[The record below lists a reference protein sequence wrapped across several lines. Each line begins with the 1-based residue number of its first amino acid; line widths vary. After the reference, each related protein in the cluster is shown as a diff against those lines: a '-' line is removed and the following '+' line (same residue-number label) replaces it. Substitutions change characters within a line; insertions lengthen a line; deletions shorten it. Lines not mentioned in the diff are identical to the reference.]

1 MFLADNCIATRAM
14 ARKNG
19 VCAQVISLL
28 TCVLSIVSCQ
38 PDIPMVNLG
47 IDENYAIERMRTLI
61 LHPEFP
67 GERYEWYLTS
77 SPLAYRL
84 ASDSLISTT
93 RDLIF
98 CAADTGTYHIRF
110 DLYSSQLQRSDL
122 QPEGRSIGATNL
134 QRVRPNFSHH
144 FVVKVWKEQIAYS
157 PYISRVLEYN
167 PAPGQFVNTMPQY
180 EEGDTYATMLQKSER
195 SIAGTNNTLISL
207 GAWGGYIT
215 FAFDH
220 SVINTPKQSD
230 FLIEGN
236 SFYASTTSKGGSS
249 EPGIVMVSIDMNQNG
264 LPDDPF
270 YQLAGSEFSTPNTLH
285 HYSLTYHRTPANH
298 TPQPDLR
305 NSLTDSAYIRWIDNQ
320 NQKGYLHKNTF
331 HTQEY
336 FPQWLA
342 DSTLTFVGSRLP
354 NNAYDPNGQ
363 GAYWVQSPFDYGY
376 ADCHPNDSIARC
388 SFDIDWAVTD
398 DGHPIHLPCVDFVR
412 VYTGVFQQ
420 CGWTGEIST
429 EISHARDLNISKE

>member
-1 MFLADNCIATRAM
+1 MFQADNCTATRAKASASGLC
-14 ARKNG
+14 AR
-19 VCAQVISLL
+19 VISLL
-28 TCVLSIVSCQ
+28 ICALSIVSCQ

-47 IDENYAIERMRTLI
+47 IDESYAVERMRTLI

-67 GERYEWYLTS
+67 GERYEWHLTS
-77 SPLAYRL
+77 SPIAY
-84 ASDSLISTT
+84 SQSPDSLIATT

-98 CAADTGTYHIRF
+98 CTADTGTYVIRLNIIDQQNPVTHQF
-110 DLYSSQLQRSDL
+110 K
-122 QPEGRSIGATNL
+122 
-134 QRVRPNFSHH
+134 
-144 FVVKVWKEQIAYS
+144 VVVWEEQVAYS

-180 EEGDTYATMLQKSER
+180 EEGDTYETMRQKAEE
-195 SIAGTNNTLISL
+195 SISGTNRSLISL
-207 GAWGGYIT
+207 GAWGGYVT

-220 SVINTPKQSD
+220 SVVNNPNQSD

-249 EPGIVMVSIDMNQNG
+249 EPGIVMVSIDINQNG

-270 YQLAGSEFSTPNTLH
+270 YQLAGSEYTTPSTLH
-285 HYSLTYHRTPANH
+285 QYSLTYHRTPADH
-298 TPQPDLR
+298 TPQPDSK
-305 NSLTDSAYIRWIDNQ
+305 NSLTDSTYIRWTDNQ
-320 NQKGYLHKNTF
+320 NQAGYLHKNTF

-354 NNAYDPNGQ
+354 NNAYDPNGK
-363 GAYWVQSPFDYGY
+363 GAYWIQQPFEYGY

-398 DGHPIHLPCVDFVR
+398 DGKPIHLPCVDFVR

-429 EISHARDLNISKE
+429 EISHARDLHINE

>member
-1 MFLADNCIATRAM
+1 MSQMQKTMFQAVSCIATRAM
-14 ARKNG
+14 ANASG
-19 VCAQVISLL
+19 VCARVISLL

-47 IDENYAIERMRTLI
+47 IDDSYAIERMRTLI
-61 LHPEFP
+61 LHPEYE
-67 GERYEWYLTS
+67 GEHYEW
-77 SPLAYRL
+77 RMG
-84 ASDSLISTT
+84 DQVISTE

-98 CAADTGTYHIRF
+98 CQAEAGTYH
-110 DLYSSQLQRSDL
+110 LQLEINNTTPSYTIL
-122 QPEGRSIGATNL
+122 HNTTI
-134 QRVRPNFSHH
+134 
-144 FVVKVWKEQIAYS
+144 VVWDEQIAYS

-180 EEGDTYATMLQKSER
+180 EEGDTYATMLHKAEA
-195 SIAGTNNTLISL
+195 SIAGANNTLISL
-207 GAWGGYIT
+207 GAWGGYVT

-220 SVINTPKQSD
+220 SVVNTPEQLD

-249 EPGIVMVSIDMNQNG
+249 EPGIVMVSIDINQNG

-270 YQLAGSEFSTPNTLH
+270 YQLAGSEYHNSATIHN
-285 HYSLTYHRTPANH
+285 YSMTYHRTPANH
-298 TPQPDLR
+298 TPQPDKKK
-305 NSLTDSAYIRWIDNQ
+305 SLSDSTYIRWTDNQ
-320 NQKGYLHKNTF
+320 NQTGYLYKNTF

-336 FPQWLA
+336 FPLWLT
-342 DSTLTFVGSRLP
+342 DSTLTFVSSRLP
-354 NNAYDPNGQ
+354 NNAHDPTGK
-363 GAYWVQSPFDYGY
+363 GSYWVQSPFDYGY
-376 ADCHPNDSIARC
+376 ADCHPNDSTTRC

-398 DGHPIHLPCVDFVR
+398 KGEPIHLPCVDFVR

-429 EISHARDLNISKE
+429 EISHARDLNISDLL

>member
-1 MFLADNCIATRAM
+1 MFQVVNYIATHAK

-19 VCAQVISLL
+19 VCARVISLL
-28 TCVLSIVSCQ
+28 TCALSIVSCEQ
-38 PDIPMVNLG
+38 PDIPMVGLG
-47 IDENYAIERMRTLI
+47 IDDTYAIERMRTLI
-61 LHPEFP
+61 LHPE
-67 GERYEWYLTS
+67 YEGDTYAW
-77 SPLAYRL
+77 RMG
-84 ASDSLISTT
+84 DEVISTH

-98 CAADTGTYHIRF
+98 CQAQTGTYH
-110 DLYSSQLQRSDL
+110 LQLEINNTTPSYTL
-122 QPEGRSIGATNL
+122 LHNTTI
-134 QRVRPNFSHH
+134 
-144 FVVKVWKEQIAYS
+144 VVWDEQVAYS

-180 EEGDTYATMLQKSER
+180 EEGDTYATMLHKAEA

-207 GAWGGYIT
+207 GAWGGYVT

-220 SVINTPKQSD
+220 SVMNTPEQLD

-249 EPGIVMVSIDMNQNG
+249 EPGIVMVSIDINQNG

-270 YQLAGSEFSTPNTLH
+270 YQLAGSEYHNSATIHN
-285 HYSLTYHRTPANH
+285 YSMTYHRTPAEH
-298 TPQPDLR
+298 TPQPDKK
-305 NSLTDSAYIRWIDNQ
+305 NSLSDSTYIRWTDNQ
-320 NQKGYLHKNTF
+320 NQTDYLYKNTF
-331 HTQEY
+331 HTQDY
-336 FPQWLA
+336 FPQWLT

-354 NNAYDPNGQ
+354 DNAYDPTGK
-363 GAYWVQSPFDYGY
+363 GSYWVQSPFDYGY
-376 ADCHPNDSIARC
+376 ADCHPNDSTARC

-398 DGHPIHLPCVDFVR
+398 EGKPIHLPCVDFVR

-429 EISHARDLNISKE
+429 EISHACDLNIHKE